1 MTSLIKILKLLNYL
15 LSVLPLE
22 STRKST
28 ATRQAGRWDVLS
40 TCSTNDVSINQSIN
54 QLFHLYAYSSRLWLI
69 LSRQN
74 PYPLSILNI
83 MFHDVCIMQYNITN
97 CKSTLEVCTY
107 VPFVC
112 KCMSNVY
119 KVELG
124 ERIKY
129 IVWCVVYVLYYTVQ
143 YSTIIRR
150 RKNKLN
156 SKSINVAVAG
166 QEMPVHESV
175 FSNRNGWLPN
185 QEFSYCSASGL
196 VSKRL
201 CLYTNM

>member
-1 MTSLIKILKLLNYL
+1 MFDISHKNTKTFKLLTFSSTVGIYKKINGHETSWALGCALNL
-15 LSVLPLE
+15 LNQWCV
-22 STRKST
+22 
-28 ATRQAGRWDVLS
+28 
-40 TCSTNDVSINQSIN
+40 NQSIN